1 MGQPIAYNSTGGVSG
16 SIQAG
21 KLSYAVETEG
31 RDYTSYLSKKWVN
44 SVEPK
49 TGSYVFVTD
58 SFTQGKTTEGD
69 AYPLFYTTTSTSS
82 ADVTAIAAGL
92 PGITASFET
101 ANEALEAIAASGK
114 YLILDAKEPYERY

>member
-1 MGQPIAYNSTGGVSG
+1 MGQPIAYNSSGGVSG

-21 KLSYAVETEG
+21 KLSYAVETTG

-58 SFTQGKTTEGD
+58 SFTQGKTTEGKCLSII
-69 AYPLFYTTTSTSS
+69 LFDT
-82 ADVTAIAAGL
+82 I
-92 PGITASFET
+92 
-101 ANEALEAIAASGK
+101 NK
-114 YLILDAKEPYERY
+114 